1 VLDHR
6 TNVLNDEF
14 VTHFRLSP
22 NIRPKIACAEADI
35 VSWLH
40 LSLHVVSG
48 CVGKRGWCRDV
59 HDRARLSAARP
70 PPRAQPHPYRGRHQ
84 DREGRPPEASQV
96 LQTRQHQINE
106 VAREFNLPPTLIG
119 GNLEGGLTYANSL
132 AESQR
137 LVDQCL
143 IPWATLWEQELD
155 RKLLTTAE
163 RVTLYFEISF
173 ESLLRGDTTTR
184 YGAYK
189 TALEAGFMTVNEV
202 RARENLPALPEA
214 ALPSAPTNGNR
225 PRSRPDGADHAVIS
239 EALARVLRRW
249 GADFLRATSAADVR
263 VQLARLAGGDEADG
277 HTRKVLETALALV
290 PSADPAS
297 VARALRAECV
307 RQIQQVLDTTAAQYV
322 PGRVVQLLD
331 KEWPVRA
338 GALAAEIIQNGGTH
352 D

>member
-1 VLDHR
+1 MLCPAASGNGVGVETCTIVPVFPLQGPHR
-6 TNVLNDEF
+6 AHNLILTEEG
-14 VTHFRLSP
+14 
-22 NIRPKIACAEADI
+22 IKIEK
-35 VSWLH
+35 
-40 LSLHVVSG
+40 
-48 CVGKRGWCRDV
+48 VGI
-59 HDRARLSAARP
+59 
-70 PPRAQPHPYRGRHQ
+70 
-84 DREGRPPEASQV
+84 PPEASQF